1 LVIGSVILVFF
12 FGMNNP
18 ELFVNSFLFA
28 VLSLLLTVFTGV
40 AYDDRNSERGL
51 VARTNGV

>member
-1 LVIGSVILVFF
+1 LVVGSIILVFL

-18 ELFVNSFLFA
+18 DLFVNSFLFA

-40 AYDDRNSERGL
+40 AYDSRNSERG
-51 VARTNGV
+51 VVVQN